1 MRFLMTTTVRRA
13 LAVLAALALALTGG
27 LVAAAPAPAD
37 SHLTPL
43 LTGIRTGLHPGF
55 DRVVLDMSGPPPT
68 ATQWQHSDELIEDP
82 TGEIV
87 WLTGADFVAVVVHG
101 AAAHDNLG
109 NPTYLGP
116 EKFRTR
122 NLTNV
127 MAVALTG
134 DFEATLGVG
143 VGTKHR
149 SWVRVFTLSAPTRVV
164 IDVGH

>member
-1 MRFLMTTTVRRA
+1 MF
-13 LAVLAALALALTGG
+13 AALALALTGG

-37 SHLTPL
+37 ATLTPV

-55 DRVVLDMSGPPPT
+55 DRVVLDMAGPQPAAT
-68 ATQWQHSDELIEDP
+68 AYQYADELTQDP

-101 AAAHDNLG
+101 AAAHDDQY
-109 NPTYLGP
+109 NPTYFGP

-134 DFEATLGVG
+134 DFEAVLSIGI
-143 VGTKHR
+143 GTRHR

>member
-1 MRFLMTTTVRRA
+1 MSSMVRRA
-13 LAVLAALALALTGG
+13 LAVLAPLALALTGG

-37 SHLTPL
+37 APLTPQ

-55 DRVVLDMSGPPPT
+55 DRIVLDMSGPQAM
-68 ATQWQHSDELIEDP
+68 ATDYQYADELFEDP

-101 AAAHDNLG
+101 AAAHDDLG

>member
-1 MRFLMTTTVRRA
+1 MIPAVRRA
-13 LAVLAALALALTGG
+13 LAILAALALALTGS
-27 LVAAAPAPAD
+27 LVAAAPAPAGAAAAT
-37 SHLTPL
+37 LTPQ

-55 DRVVLDMSGPPPT
+55 DRIVLDMAGPPPMAT
-68 ATQWQHSDELIEDP
+68 AYQYADELIQDP
-82 TGEIV
+82 TGEIA

-101 AAAHDNLG
+101 AAAHDDQYNR
-109 NPTYLGP
+109 TYLGP

-134 DFEATLGVG
+134 DFEATLSIGI
-143 VGTKHR
+143 GTRHR
-149 SWVRVFTLSAPTRVV
+149 SWVNVFTLSSPTRVV